1 LLWQR
6 IPHAAE
12 WKAMDGVINFAM
24 VLGLA
29 VALLWLAHR
38 ALPDNS

>member
-1 LLWQR
+1 
-6 IPHAAE
+6 
-12 WKAMDGVINFAM
+12 MDGVINVVM

-38 ALPDNS
+38 ALPDNDSSF

>member
-1 LLWQR
+1 
-6 IPHAAE
+6 
-12 WKAMDGVINFAM
+12 MGGVINLAM

-38 ALPDNS
+38 ALPDNDSTR